1 MENMLDGVSVVS
13 LEHMEAAPAASVWL
27 ADWGA
32 EVIKVE
38 SLQGERWRGGSEV
51 ADNWAF
57 QLLNRNK
64 KSLSLNLATNQ
75 GREILYNLIKKSDV
89 FISNYQLDTLNK
101 LKVDYDSLNE
111 VNHTI
116 IYALLTGYGTKGP
129 EKDERAYDFTAAW
142 ARAGFQYIMGEPNSP
157 PVRQRGGMMD
167 RTAASHLVA
176 GICAAL
182 LYKERTG
189 QGQLVEVS
197 LYHSAVWTL
206 ALDIELCLMGR
217 PAVKRSRTNPVT
229 PMINSYRAKDNRWF
243 QIAMPSNN
251 DTWSDIFLIIEKPE
265 LVTDPRF
272 NSNKTRRENTEE
284 LVRIL
289 DEVFESKTS
298 DEWERIFKE
307 YKFIFSIIKSPDEVI
322 TDPQAIANGF
332 FSEIDHQEGK
342 IKLINTPVGFVQNP
356 AFVKNPAPEI
366 GQNNDDILLN
376 LGYSVGDIAVK
387 REQGI
392 IT

>member
-1 MENMLDGVSVVS
+1 MENILDGVKVVS

-38 SLQGERWRGGSEV
+38 SLQGERWRGGSKV

-64 KSLSLNLATNQ
+64 KSLSVNLTTSQGIDILN
-75 GREILYNLIKKSDV
+75 NLIKKSDV
-89 FISNYQLDTLNK
+89 FISNYQPDTLKK
-101 LKVDYDSLNE
+101 LKADYDSLNE
-111 VNHTI
+111 VNRSI

-129 EKDERAYDFTAAW
+129 DKDERAYDFTAAW
-142 ARAGFQYIMGEPNSP
+142 ARAGFQYIMGEPGNA

-167 RTAASHLVA
+167 RTAASHVVA

-182 LYKERTG
+182 LHKERTG
-189 QGQLVEVS
+189 KGQLVEVS

-217 PAVKRSRTNPVT
+217 PAAKRSRDNPVT
-229 PMINSYRAKDNRWF
+229 PMINSYHAKDGRWF
-243 QIAMPSNN
+243 QLAMPSNN
-251 DTWSDIFLIIEKPE
+251 DTWINIFKIIEKPE
-265 LVTDPRF
+265 LETDPRF
-272 NSNKTRRENTEE
+272 SSYQARRENTGE

-289 DEVFESKTS
+289 DEAFKSKTV
-298 DEWERIFKE
+298 DEWERLFKE
-307 YKFIFSIIKSPDEVI
+307 YKFIFSIIKSPAEVI

-332 FSEIDHQEGK
+332 FTEIDHPEGK
-342 IKLINTPVGFVQNP
+342 IKLINTPVRFVQNP
-356 AFVKNPAPEI
+356 ALVRNPAPEI
-366 GQNNDDILLN
+366 GQDTDDILLD
-376 LGYSVGDIAVK
+376 LGYSPEDIATK

-392 IT
+392 IS